1 MYFKRSMRAVSA
13 ILVRRILDFSV
24 SYCRFNYKRAILMVL
39 TSLVLIVSNPSFTY
53 GQNQSLSPFLS
64 LDDRSLTNSLS
75 IQNSSQG
82 HMNFQPVFQASRL
95 NSSDSSMMSSSAA
108 SQNET
113 QRQETSLGSFAQ
125 HPREPLTQYQTVV
138 QTPART
144 LTVQPTTTLPQATV
158 YPPGITVPSTA
169 GLGGTTVF
177 PQTTAGLGGTTVFP
191 QTTAA
196 GTGTLPP
203 SAVTFPPSVFPP
215 TTSFVPPTSIAP
227 VVGPLSP
234 WFPSI
239 PAIACGGTFS
249 FSVIGSL
256 DRDNDDGNHDNNDN
270 NNNKNRNGNNDNDK
284 DKLYAIQIQSNGGSA
299 LDTDSIEGKVFAG
312 EKNIERNN
320 GEDFDIKDVF
330 NDCQVVTYSN

>member
-1 MYFKRSMRAVSA
+1 MRVVSCIAVEK
-13 ILVRRILDFSV
+13 VLDFSV
-24 SYCRFNYKRAILMVL
+24 SRRPNYFQKVIFMISTFLVL
-39 TSLVLIVSNPSFTY
+39 FLINPSLVY
-53 GQNQSLSPFLS
+53 GQNESLSPFLS
-64 LDDRSLTNSLS
+64 LADSSLVDSSGN
-75 IQNSSQG
+75 QNPSPKG
-82 HMNFQPVFQASRL
+82 HTNFQPLFQATRL
-95 NSSDSSMMSSSAA
+95 NSTDSSTISSLAA
-108 SQNET
+108 GHNET
-113 QRQETSLGSFAQ
+113 QKQATSSGS
-125 HPREPLTQYQTVV
+125 REPLTQYQTIV
-138 QTPART
+138 QTPSRT
-144 LTVQPTTTLPQATV
+144 LTVQPTGTLPQANI
-158 YPPGITVPSTA
+158 YPPGITIPSTA
-169 GLGGTTVF
+169 GIGGTTVF
-177 PQTTAGLGGTTVFP
+177 PQTTL
-191 QTTAA
+191 A

-249 FSVIGSL
+249 FSVVGSL
-256 DRDNDDGNHDNNDN
+256 DRDNDNGNDDNNDK
-270 NNNKNRNGNNDNDK
+270 NKNTNRDDNNDNDK

>member
-1 MYFKRSMRAVSA
+1 M
-13 ILVRRILDFSV
+13 ILTF
-24 SYCRFNYKRAILMVL
+24 LML
-39 TSLVLIVSNPSFTY
+39 LLINPSLVY
-53 GQNQSLSPFLS
+53 GQNESLSPFLS
-64 LDDRSLTNSLS
+64 LANRSLADSSGNHNPS
-75 IQNSSQG
+75 IKG
-82 HMNFQPVFQASRL
+82 HTNFQPLFQAVRL
-95 NSSDSSMMSSSAA
+95 NSTDSSTISSLAA
-108 SQNET
+108 GHNET
-113 QRQETSLGSFAQ
+113 QKQATSSSS
-125 HPREPLTQYQTVV
+125 REPLTQYQTIV
-138 QTPART
+138 QTPSRT
-144 LTVQPTTTLPQATV
+144 LSVQPTGTLPQATI
-158 YPPGITVPSTA
+158 YPPGLTVPSTA
-169 GLGGTTVF
+169 GVGGTTVF
-177 PQTTAGLGGTTVFP
+177 PQTTLAGTGVGGTTVFP
-191 QTTAA
+191 QTTLA

-249 FSVIGSL
+249 FNVVGSL
-256 DRDNDDGNHDNNDN
+256 DRDNDNGNDDNNDK
-270 NNNKNRNGNNDNDK
+270 NKNTNRDDNNDNDK

-330 NDCQVVTYSN
+330 NDCQVVTFSN

>member
-1 MYFKRSMRAVSA
+1 MRVVSA
-13 ILVRRILDFSV
+13 ISVKRILDFSV
-24 SYCRFNYKRAILMVL
+24 FYGPNTYKKAILLVL
-39 TSLVLIVSNPSFTY
+39 TSLVLIVSNPSITY
-53 GQNQSLSPFLS
+53 GQNYSLSPFSS
-64 LDDRSLTNSLS
+64 LDDRSLNNSLS
-75 IQNSSQG
+75 SQNSSQG
-82 HMNFQPVFQASRL
+82 HMDFRPVFQASML
-95 NSSDSSMMSSSAA
+95 NSSDSSIMSTSTAT
-108 SQNET
+108 QNAT
-113 QRQETSLGSFAQ
+113 QRQGTSLDSFTQ
-125 HPREPLTQYQTVV
+125 QPREPLTQYQTTV
-138 QTPART
+138 QTPGRT

-158 YPPGITVPSTA
+158 YPPGITVPTTS
-169 GLGGTTVF
+169 GVGGTSVF
-177 PQTTAGLGGTTVFP
+177 PQTTL
-191 QTTAA
+191 A

-256 DRDNDDGNHDNNDN
+256 DRDNDDGNDDNNDN
-270 NNNKNRNGNNDNDK
+270 NKNKNGNGNNDKDN

-320 GEDFDIKDVF
+320 GEDFDVKDVF